1 MLFSNPSY
9 LISSRLDPHII
20 ICYGTDEMMK
30 RSELKSITLVIISF
44 ILITEVDVF
53 DP

>member
-9 LISSRLDPHII
+9 LISSRLDLHII
-20 ICYGTDEMMK
+20 ICYGTDELMK
-30 RSELKSITLVIISF
+30 RSELKSITLVIVSYV
-44 ILITEVDVF
+44 LITEVDVF